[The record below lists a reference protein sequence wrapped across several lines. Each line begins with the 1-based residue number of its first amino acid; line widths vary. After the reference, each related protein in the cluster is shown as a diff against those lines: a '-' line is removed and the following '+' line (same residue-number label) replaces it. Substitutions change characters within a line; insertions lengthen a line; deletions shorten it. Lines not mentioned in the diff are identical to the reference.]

1 MFDELEKK
9 SFRKNKLIHTYKENQ
24 FQEGVLEDY
33 AYLSKASM
41 KLFQVTGDEKY
52 FNFSKKIIDDAIEIF
67 NDPKSDLL
75 YFSNNEELFT
85 KVIPIDDGVIPS
97 PNSIIS
103 EQLFNIGHIIFDDY
117 YLDLSNKMV
126 SSVVDIIDQNINAY
140 SVWSNNIL
148 NRTELFYEIAIIGP
162 NSQSVTDEILSNFTP
177 NTLVVQSNIDSDI
190 PLFIDRFFDNET
202 YIYVCQNKVC
212 QRPET
217 SIKLAL
223 DQVPYIN

>member
-1 MFDELEKK
+1 
-9 SFRKNKLIHTYKENQ
+9 
-24 FQEGVLEDY
+24 
-33 AYLSKASM
+33 M

-52 FNFSKKIIDDAIEIF
+52 FNFSKKLIDDAIEIF

-190 PLFIDRFFDNET
+190 PLFVDRFFDNET

>member
-1 MFDELEKK
+1 M
-9 SFRKNKLIHTYKENQ
+9 
-24 FQEGVLEDY
+24 
-33 AYLSKASM
+33 
-41 KLFQVTGDEKY
+41 
-52 FNFSKKIIDDAIEIF
+52 
-67 NDPKSDLL
+67 
-75 YFSNNEELFT
+75 
-85 KVIPIDDGVIPS
+85 
-97 PNSIIS
+97 
-103 EQLFNIGHIIFDDY
+103 
-117 YLDLSNKMV
+117 DLSNKMA

-162 NSQSVTDEILSNFTP
+162 NSQNVTDEILRNFTP